1 MARFLSALLS
11 LCVVA
16 CSLAAPADMNRR
28 QTGDLQCN
36 LERLQTL
43 SDVLSAETLLGQI
56 NTANLTTAEAVAVA
70 QVDLKSVDGALQTI
84 LAAVVQG
91 KTSPNDAQEQ
101 FAHGLAAAQKALNGI
116 TDPNAKA
123 AVAAVQTKIASA
135 ITDGDK
141 VVAECK

>member
-1 MARFLSALLS
+1 MARFSALLP
-11 LCVVA
+11 LCVAA
-16 CSLAAPADMNRR
+16 CSLAAAADMHKR

-43 SDVLSAETLLGQI
+43 ADVASAQTLLGQI
-56 NTANLTTAEAVAVA
+56 NTTNLTTAEAVAVA
-70 QVDLKSVDGALQTI
+70 QVDMQSVDDALQTI
-84 LAAVVQG
+84 LDAVLKGAA
-91 KTSPNDAQEQ
+91 SPTAAQTQ
-101 FAHGLAAAQKALNGI
+101 FAHGLAAAQKALSGI

-123 AVAAVQTKIASA
+123 AVAAVQAKITSA